1 MMPQRRNVGSADAVV
16 RWILAALFY
25 IAALVWNH
33 IPWLALLSALLALV
47 MAGTALTRVCPV
59 YRLLG
64 IRTCKPEQNE
74 TRHRTGPSA

>member
-1 MMPQRRNVGSADAVV
+1 MTPNRRNVGSADAVV

-25 IAALVWNH
+25 VAALVWNH

-64 IRTCKPEQNE
+64 ISTCKPEENE
-74 TRHRTGPSA
+74 TGRGTGPRA